1 MVRWN
6 GVCFLAR
13 KGIGGGPLL
22 NHQGMLLAI
31 TPSGIE
37 AGSPYSEWVW
47 GRSESENKEN
57 IVECLSDNI
66 PVLDDGRFFVDI
78 PLKHQYQYLIIGGGL
93 AGASAIEGI
102 RQMDKTGSIGLLSA
116 EEFLPYHRPPLSKD
130 LLWGKKDFSQI
141 FINDEAYYHRQKV
154 ELHLKIT
161 VQNIRPDE
169 RFVVD
174 EAGNHYGY
182 SRLLLATGGSPRVL
196 PKAGKTVRYFRNARD
211 YQILAKALL
220 NVEDF
225 IIIGAG
231 FIGAELSAALS
242 HLGKKVTML
251 FKGKTLLEN
260 IFPADLA
267 DFVTNFY
274 REKGIVFI
282 TEDEPVRF
290 DAWDDRV
297 KVTTKTGR
305 ELEAGWV
312 IAGVGIDPE
321 TRLAES
327 AGLRTDKGVVVDR
340 YLQTSRPTIFAAG
353 DLARFPCEALGET
366 IRFEHWD
373 NAKAQGKCAGINMA
387 GGSEPYVYLP
397 FFYSDLFDL
406 SFEAVGKLDSKMRTL
421 TAWEDPFHKGVVVYL
436 EDQKVKGVLLWGW
449 PDQLDWARKLI
460 TGQAVPDSVEDLKKM
475 IPVLSTV

>member
-1 MVRWN
+1 M
-6 GVCFLAR
+6 
-13 KGIGGGPLL
+13 
-22 NHQGMLLAI
+22 
-31 TPSGIE
+31 
-37 AGSPYSEWVW
+37 
-47 GRSESENKEN
+47 
-57 IVECLSDNI
+57 
-66 PVLDDGRFFVDI
+66 
-78 PLKHQYQYLIIGGGL
+78 KHQYQYLIIGGGL

-116 EEFLPYHRPPLSKD
+116 EGELPYNRPPLSKD
-130 LLWGKKDFSQI
+130 LLWGKKVFSQI
-141 FINDEAYYHRQKV
+141 FVFDESHYRRQKV
-154 ELHLKIT
+154 DVHLKAAA
-161 VQNIRPDE
+161 QSIRAEE
-169 RFVVD
+169 RFVAD

-182 SRLLLATGGSPRVL
+182 SRLLIASGGSPRTL
-196 PKAGKTVRYFRNARD
+196 PSAGKTVHYFRNARD
-211 YQILAKALL
+211 YHLLAKALP

-225 IIIGAG
+225 LIVGAG

-267 DFVTNFY
+267 DFITDFY
-274 REKGIVFI
+274 RKKGVVFI

-305 ELEAGWV
+305 ELESGWV

-327 AGLRTDKGVVVDR
+327 AGLRTDKGVLVDR
-340 YLQTSRPTIFAAG
+340 YLQTSRPEIFAAG
-353 DLARFPCEALGET
+353 DLALFPCEALGEN

-387 GGSEPYVYLP
+387 GGSEPYIYLP
-397 FFYSDLFDL
+397 YFFSDLFDL

-421 TAWEDPFHKGVVVYL
+421 AVWEIPYRKGVVVYL
-436 EDQKVKGVLLWGW
+436 ADQKVKGVLLWGW
-449 PDQLDWARKLI
+449 PDQMDWARKLI
-460 TGQAVPDSVEDLKKM
+460 TEQATPDSVEELKGM
-475 IPVLSTV
+475 LPALSAV